1 MTLKLFFMT
10 KRLQA
15 HSAILGANLIY
26 GVNYIIAKGIMPDFA
41 GAFGLTLMRVTGAL
55 LLFWALSLFGAT
67 EKIDR
72 KDYPRLFFSG
82 LFGVAINQ
90 MLFLKGLSFTTPIN
104 SSIIMT
110 INPVLVLIIAAI
122 VLKERITW
130 LKIVGIGVG
139 GIGAGFLILNTGK
152 LSFQSD
158 TFLGNLM
165 MFGNATSYAIYLVI
179 IKPLMLKYRQV
190 TVIKWV
196 FLFGWLVVA
205 PIGFREFTQINWQ
218 DMPVSII
225 LSITYVVIA
234 TTFFAYLLNINGL
247 KYLKSSTVSVYIYL
261 QPVIASIMAIILAK
275 DELTWV
281 KVVSTILVFIGVY
294 LVSIPVERYRK
305 NKGK

>member
-1 MTLKLFFMT
+1 MT
-10 KRLQA
+10 KRFQA

-26 GVNYIIAKGIMPDFA
+26 GINYTIAKGIMPDYV

-55 LLFWALSLFGAT
+55 LLFWAISFFIGT

-72 KDYPRLFFSG
+72 KDFPRLILSG

-110 INPVLVLIIAAI
+110 INPVLVLVIASI

-130 LKIVGIGVG
+130 LKVIGIWAG
-139 GIGAGFLILNTGK
+139 GTGAGFLILNSGEI
-152 LSFQSD
+152 SFQSE

-165 MFGNATSYAIYLVI
+165 MFLNATSYAVYLVI
-179 IKPLMLKYRQV
+179 VKPLMIKYKPI
-190 TVIKWV
+190 TVVKWV
-196 FLFGWLVVA
+196 FLFGWIVVT
-205 PIGFREFTQINWQ
+205 PIGFNEFTQINWSE
-218 DMPVSII
+218 MPTGII
-225 LSITYVVIA
+225 LSVVYVIIA
-234 TTFFAYLLNINGL
+234 TTFFAYLLNISGL
-247 KYLKSSTVSVYIYL
+247 KYLKSSTVSVYIYS
-261 QPVIASIMAIILAK
+261 QPVIASIVAVILAK

-294 LVSIPVERYRK
+294 LVSLPVERYAK

>member
-1 MTLKLFFMT
+1 MT
-10 KRLQA
+10 KRLKA

-26 GVNYIIAKGIMPDFA
+26 GVNYTIAKGIMPDYV

-55 LLFWALSLFGAT
+55 LLFWAISFFLGT

-72 KDYPRLFFSG
+72 KDFPRLILSG

-110 INPVLVLIIAAI
+110 INPVLVLVIASI

-130 LKIVGIGVG
+130 LKVIGIWAG
-139 GIGAGFLILNTGK
+139 GTGAGFLILNSGAI
-152 LSFQSD
+152 SFQSE

-165 MFGNATSYAIYLVI
+165 MFLNATSYAVYLVI
-179 IKPLMLKYRQV
+179 VKPLMLKYKPI

-196 FLFGWLVVA
+196 FLFGWVVVT
-205 PIGFREFTQINWQ
+205 PIGFNEFTQINWSE
-218 DMPVSII
+218 MPTGII
-225 LSITYVVIA
+225 LSVVYVIIA
-234 TTFFAYLLNINGL
+234 TTFFAYLLNISGL
-247 KYLKSSTVSVYIYL
+247 KYLKSSTVSVYIYS
-261 QPVIASIMAIILAK
+261 QPVIASIVAVILAK

-294 LVSIPVERYRK
+294 LVSLPVERYAK